1 MAKRNG
7 THDLDVTV
15 QCPACH
21 EYGVFHTWDVIDT
34 ADAKLSE
41 RVHFDENLFFYTCPH
56 CHAKIHM
63 ESKCLYIDRDK
74 KLLVW
79 HIPDPK
85 ERVTSKEVQDALG
98 SPSFTTYTCRAALT
112 WGEWRE
118 KIIEL
123 EGSYDDRLYEIIKY
137 GAYQLLS
144 QEDKERLPLEALAGG
159 FIGNHTA
166 VKINL
171 YLITSRDCF
180 CSLRALDDR
189 QTDINRV
196 AVENTC
202 KRLSNNTAYT
212 CTLDCQWRMLAGRTA
227 AKVLICYDDITL
239 LYFIYKLFINIFH
252 TMFCQLVAIRRV

>member
-34 ADAKLSE
+34 ADAKMSE

-123 EGSYDDRLYEIIKY
+123 ESAYDDRLYEIIKY

-144 QEDKERLPLEALAGG
+144 QEDKERLPAQSAKCGCGISGPLSFCGDGGVRFRKVLAG
-159 FIGNHTA
+159 I
-166 VKINL
+166 
-171 YLITSRDCF
+171 R
-180 CSLRALDDR
+180 RAGGR
-189 QTDINRV
+189 
-196 AVENTC
+196 EG
-202 KRLSNNTAYT
+202 TAYT
-212 CTLDCQWRMLAGRTA
+212 CCGAGTFQP
-227 AKVLICYDDITL
+227 CGGY
-239 LYFIYKLFINIFH
+239 
-252 TMFCQLVAIRRV
+252 

>member
-1 MAKRNG
+1 MAKKNG
-7 THDLDVTV
+7 THDLDVTI

-123 EGSYDDRLYEIIKY
+123 ESSYDDRLYEIIKY

-144 QEDKERLPLEALAGG
+144 QEDKDRLPLEAYHIDYADDSHDPDKLA
-159 FIGNHTA
+159 
-166 VKINL
+166 
-171 YLITSRDCF
+171 
-180 CSLRALDDR
+180 
-189 QTDINRV
+189 
-196 AVENTC
+196 
-202 KRLSNNTAYT
+202 
-212 CTLDCQWRMLAGRTA
+212 
-227 AKVLICYDDITL
+227 
-239 LYFIYKLFINIFH
+239 
-252 TMFCQLVAIRRV
+252 LVFMAERKSG

>member
-41 RVHFDENLFFYTCPH
+41 RVHFDENLFFYTCLH

-112 WGEWRE
+112 WGEWR
-118 KIIEL
+118 
-123 EGSYDDRLYEIIKY
+123 
-137 GAYQLLS
+137 
-144 QEDKERLPLEALAGG
+144 
-159 FIGNHTA
+159 
-166 VKINL
+166 
-171 YLITSRDCF
+171 
-180 CSLRALDDR
+180 
-189 QTDINRV
+189 
-196 AVENTC
+196 
-202 KRLSNNTAYT
+202 
-212 CTLDCQWRMLAGRTA
+212 
-227 AKVLICYDDITL
+227 
-239 LYFIYKLFINIFH
+239 
-252 TMFCQLVAIRRV
+252 

>member
-79 HIPDPK
+79 HIPGPK
-85 ERVTSKEVQDALG
+85 NG
-98 SPSFTTYTCRAALT
+98 SRRRKSRMPWVRRPSRPIPA
-112 WGEWRE
+112 G
-118 KIIEL
+118 
-123 EGSYDDRLYEIIKY
+123 
-137 GAYQLLS
+137 
-144 QEDKERLPLEALAGG
+144 LP
-159 FIGNHTA
+159 
-166 VKINL
+166 
-171 YLITSRDCF
+171 
-180 CSLRALDDR
+180 
-189 QTDINRV
+189 
-196 AVENTC
+196 
-202 KRLSNNTAYT
+202 
-212 CTLDCQWRMLAGRTA
+212 
-227 AKVLICYDDITL
+227 
-239 LYFIYKLFINIFH
+239 
-252 TMFCQLVAIRRV
+252 